1 MILQKMTLKGHSSF
15 YLRDGWLNK
24 VLLNN
29 DVEFL
34 RNQQL
39 ASDVLGVGSA
49 MVKAIKYYLNAMNLV
64 NLVNKNE
71 PRSDLFFDISQY
83 DIYIEH
89 DFTKYVLHYQ
99 MIANA
104 DKATTWHTFFNYVN
118 YDEMS
123 KEEAIE
129 SVKEIYKEAFPG
141 TTYSMRSLSDDIDCL
156 VNLYTRKDEK
166 GLTPEDKL
174 MSPLADLGLLVFD
187 GKRIIK
193 TAPSTERVGTEV
205 VLYIIMSEIER
216 KGQESVDNRY
226 NLSIDEVMND
236 TNNVGKMLNL
246 NRVEI
251 YDFMDQLSGYP
262 NIEFHKTAGLDQ
274 LYISDE
280 YTSRGV
286 LESYFEVREN
296 V

>member
-1 MILQKMTLKGHSSF
+1 MILKKMTLKGHSSF

-24 VLLNN
+24 VLLHN

-49 MVKAIKYYLNAMNLV
+49 MVKSIKYYLNAMNLV
-64 NLVNKNE
+64 NLVNKYE
-71 PRSDLFFDISQY
+71 PRSDLFFDISKY

-89 DFTKYVLHYQ
+89 DFTKYILHYQ
-99 MIANA
+99 MISNA

-123 KEEAIE
+123 KDEAIE
-129 SVKEIYKEAFPG
+129 SIREIYKEAFPDLR
-141 TTYSMRSLSDDIDCL
+141 YSMRSLSDDIDCL

-166 GLTPEDKL
+166 GVTPEDKL
-174 MSPLADLGLLVFD
+174 MSPLADLGLLAFD

-193 TAPSTERVGTEV
+193 TTPNIEKIGADL
-205 VLYIIMSEIER
+205 VLYIIMSEIEN
-216 KGQESVDNRY
+216 KGNESSEGRYNISVDEIIN
-226 NLSIDEVMND
+226 E
-236 TNNVGKMLNL
+236 TNNVGKILNL

-251 YDFMDQLSGYP
+251 YDFMNQLSGYA

-274 LYISDE
+274 LYIGDE

-286 LESYFEVREN
+286 LESYFKVCDN